1 MITELGNR
9 WRGEHSENS
18 NKEIKNMKKKS
29 EQNNSLTEVKHT
41 LVGINS
47 RLCDTEDH
55 ISNLK
60 DSII

>member
-1 MITELGNR
+1 MITELWNR
-9 WRGEHSENS
+9 WRDEHSENS
-18 NKEIKNMKKKS
+18 NKEINMKKKS

-60 DSII
+60 DRIK